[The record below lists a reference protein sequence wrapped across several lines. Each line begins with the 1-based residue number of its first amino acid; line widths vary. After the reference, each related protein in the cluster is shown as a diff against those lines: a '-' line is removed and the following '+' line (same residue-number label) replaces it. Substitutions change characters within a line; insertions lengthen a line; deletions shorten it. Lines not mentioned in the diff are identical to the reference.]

1 MKMRT
6 TRRGSGTGRGIGG
19 FSLIE
24 VLIATLLFM
33 AVALGVLPLFTRSM
47 VANQSGADA
56 TRVSQLALSH
66 VEELMA
72 PPFDSPMIDPG
83 TSDEY
88 YSEVDQVWKL
98 GAPPTS
104 GDRVLWTRATRIT
117 QHSLSDLDDDGVLDD
132 PLPVGADE
140 SSIHLKLI
148 EVRVG
153 MTRDDSSAHGRRP
166 DLALRAIRPY

>member
-1 MKMRT
+1 MEMLT
-6 TRRGSGTGRGIGG
+6 TRRGRETRRSEAG
-19 FSLIE
+19 FSLVE

-47 VANQSGADA
+47 IANQSGADA

-72 PPFDSPMIDPG
+72 PPFDSPMVDPG

-88 YSEVDQVWKL
+88 FSEVDGVWKL

-104 GDRVLWTRATRIT
+104 GDRVLWTRATRVT
-117 QHSLSDLDDDGVLDD
+117 QHSLSDLDADGVLDD

-153 MTRDDSSAHGRRP
+153 MTREVGSAHGRRP

>member
-1 MKMRT
+1 MRT
-6 TRRGSGTGRGIGG
+6 MRPERGPGEGGAG

-47 VANQSGADA
+47 IANQSGADA

-83 TSDEY
+83 TSNEY
-88 YSEVDQVWKL
+88 YSEIDDVWKP

-117 QHSLSDLDDDGVLDD
+117 QHSLSDLDADGVLDD

-140 SSIHLKLI
+140 STIHLKLI
-148 EVRVG
+148 EVQVG
-153 MTRDDSSAHGRRP
+153 MTRDVGGVHGRRP

>member
-1 MKMRT
+1 MRGT
-6 TRRGSGTGRGIGG
+6 NGSRSGGAG
-19 FSLIE
+19 FSLVE
-24 VLIATLLFM
+24 VLVATLLFLV
-33 AVALGVLPLFTRSM
+33 VALGVLPLFARSM

-72 PPFDSPMIDPG
+72 PPFDSVLVDPG

-88 YSEVDQVWKL
+88 FSEQDQVWKL
-98 GAPPTS
+98 GTPPTS
-104 GDRVLWTRATRIT
+104 GDLVLWTRATAIT
-117 QHSLSDLDDDGVLDD
+117 QHSLSDLDADGVLDD

-140 SSIHLKLI
+140 SQIHVKLI

-153 MTRDDSSAHGRRP
+153 MTREIGSAHGRRP

>member
-1 MKMRT
+1 M
-6 TRRGSGTGRGIGG
+6 RRGCRPRIGDAG

-24 VLIATLLFM
+24 VLVAALLFLL
-33 AVALGVLPLFTRSM
+33 VALGVLPLFTRSM

-66 VEELMA
+66 LEELGA
-72 PPFDSPMIDPG
+72 PPFDGAPVDPG
-83 TSDEY
+83 S
-88 YSEVDQVWKL
+88 SEEHFSENERVWKP
-98 GAPPTS
+98 GAVSTS

-117 QHSLSDLDDDGVLDD
+117 QHSMSDLDADGVLDD

-140 SSIHLKLI
+140 STIHFKLI

-153 MTRDDSSAHGRRP
+153 MTRESGSVHGRRP
-166 DLALRAIRPY
+166 DLVLRAIRPY